1 MAEFSMKE
9 LNSLIASKNIDAIKE
24 YMKEHNLKL
33 DNGKIVP
40 VDKAEFKAKNVFW
53 DQRQQ
58 ARKLM
63 LNSLYG
69 AILNSASLFYD
80 QRVGQS
86 VTLSGRSIVKHMN
99 SVINQCITG
108 EYSIDGKGIVYID
121 TDSVAGDTLIDTD
134 SGFITIEELFEKG
147 QTKHLDLYSS
157 KEYSFNNE
165 LKVRSFNPKT
175 NDISYKNFK
184 YVYRHKVSK
193 SRYRIT
199 SSNDNFVDVTSD
211 HSVMVYINNI
221 LKEVK
226 PKDLKIGDTLVSYDD
241 NFIIAEV
248 KSIEQLEDFDNEY
261 VYDIGIDNDT
271 PYFFGNKI
279 LVHNSCYFSIENMVD
294 KFPDR
299 DTIVSLYDNIAES
312 ANDSFPE
319 FMNKTFNTGIENG
332 GIIKA
337 GRELIGSRGLFIK
350 KKKYAILYYD
360 KDGIRYDKDGKPGKL
375 KAMGLDLKRADTPKV
390 MQDFLE
396 EVLMDLL
403 TDHTKEEIFAK
414 IRAFRTKFHGINSW
428 EKGTPKKVNSI
439 SEYQDKL
446 LANSVEL
453 NSDISKMRQ
462 STSNKKV
469 AVPGHV
475 TASINWNNML
485 NIHND
490 RFSTPI
496 TDGTKI
502 IVCKLKQNDYK
513 IKSIAYPVDQFILP
527 EWFKTL
533 PFDDEEMEETIIDKK
548 LFNLFGVLNWNFQD
562 TKVDTTFN
570 DLFDF

>member
-9 LNSLIASKNIDAIKE
+9 LNSLIASKNVGAIKE
-24 YMKEHNLKL
+24 FMKEHNLKL
-33 DNGKIVP
+33 EDGKIIP
-40 VDKAEFKAKNVFW
+40 VDKEEFKVKNVFW

-108 EYSIDGKGIVYID
+108 EYSIDGDGIVYID
-121 TDSVAGDTLIDTD
+121 TDSVSSDTMIDTD
-134 SGFITIEELFEKG
+134 HGDITIEELFGKCEN
-147 QTKHLDLYSS
+147 KHLDLYSG
-157 KEYSFNNE
+157 KEYGISNNV
-165 LKVRSFNPKT
+165 KVRSFNPSTK
-175 NDISYKNFK
+175 DISYKNFR
-184 YVYRHKVSK
+184 YVYRHRVSK
-193 SRYRIT
+193 KKYRIT
-199 SSNDNFVDVTSD
+199 ASNNNFVDVTGD
-211 HSVMVYINNI
+211 HSVMVYEDDTIVEIKPENLKVGNI
-221 LKEVK
+221 
-226 PKDLKIGDTLVSYDD
+226 LVSYEKDVV
-241 NFIIAEV
+241 FTEV
-248 KSIEQLEDFDNEY
+248 LSIKKLEDFNDEF
-261 VYDIGIDNDT
+261 VYDIGIDDET

-279 LVHNSCYFSIENMVD
+279 LVHNSCYFSIEHSVD

-299 DTIVSLYDNIAES
+299 DSIVSLYDNIAES

-319 FMNKTFNTGIENG
+319 FMNNTFNTGIENG

-403 TDHTKEEIFAK
+403 TDHTKEEIFTK
-414 IRAFRTKFHGINSW
+414 IRAFRTRFHEIKSW

-439 SEYQDKL
+439 SEYQDKI
-446 LANSVEL
+446 LANSVEI

-527 EWFKTL
+527 EWFKSL

-562 TKVDTTFN
+562 TKVDTTFS